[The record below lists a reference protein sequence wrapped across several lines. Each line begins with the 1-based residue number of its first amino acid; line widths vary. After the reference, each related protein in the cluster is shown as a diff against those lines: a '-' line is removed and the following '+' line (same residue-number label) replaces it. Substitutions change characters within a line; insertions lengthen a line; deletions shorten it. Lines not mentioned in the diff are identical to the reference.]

1 MTIISNMSNADY
13 HSHAAVSK
21 TQLDQIAKS
30 PAHFKHAR
38 ESETESTPAMIF
50 GSAFHD
56 YILLPEVFAESYA
69 VLPDDFNGRTKD
81 GKAQL
86 AEIAESGKTILKAEW
101 VEQIKGMATAIQAHQ
116 RRRHC

>member
-1 MTIISNMSNADY
+1 MTVIDGMSNADY

-38 ESETESTPAMIF
+38 ESETESTQAMIF

-56 YILLPEVFAESYA
+56 FILLPEVFAESYA
-69 VLPDDFNGRTKD
+69 SCLMTSMVEP
-81 GKAQL
+81 
-86 AEIAESGKTILKAEW
+86 KTAKHIWQSLK
-101 VEQIKGMATAIQAHQ
+101 KTA
-116 RRRHC
+116 RRF